1 MSDDATTDLMAQL
14 HLLPEDL
21 FDGEIRP
28 RTPENGL
35 LDLGWGHLTKGKFM
49 YAKTSSSLSTVAWLG
64 AMETKR
70 QSRTSPPPSP
80 LLAIVS

>member
-1 MSDDATTDLMAQL
+1 VILIGMDTVRCGHD
-14 HLLPEDL
+14 
-21 FDGEIRP
+21 IR
-28 RTPENGL
+28 RCHSGSIWSTG
-35 LDLGWGHLTKGKFM
+35 GHLTKGKFM

-70 QSRTSPPPSP
+70 QSRTSPPPPST